1 MIELRVAGGLAAA
14 GALGAI
20 KQIAWDHP
28 GGHALRLVIATST
41 GERRLTLGPEWG
53 YSGEP
58 ACMAAL
64 AEFGTEPPRW
74 VAN

>member
-1 MIELRVAGGLAAA
+1 MIEMNVDAQEGLAIVKSIK
-14 GALGAI
+14 ALAE
-20 KQIAWDHP
+20 QHP
-28 GGHALRLVIATST
+28 GGHDLRLVMLTSV
-41 GERRLTLGPEWG
+41 GVRRLTLGPDWR